1 MSKAKKALKNF
12 KIKTSK
18 NEIVG
23 ISISDIDISPF
34 YLPNKKRK
42 KSKQEKKLERI
53 SSVKKSVGRPKKE
66 VKERV
71 KKKYQNKYI
80 YKYPIIDTK
89 DIEHLAIQIK
99 DNIKK
104 EGRFTKLK
112 ASKALAQLVSKGKL
126 STKQAVEI
134 LSKYNFSTNKKDYAI
149 DKINQYKIKDSR
161 ASIYEKQR
169 YKVIKSGAYDILKK
183 EIWRENYIKSI
194 KAISN
199 NNKIVE
205 MLENVSIDDID
216 YLSKV
221 LDEIGIYY
229 MIDIMSYQ
237 ELQEL
242 LQNTENTLSKLEE
255 TKNK

>member
-1 MSKAKKALKNF
+1 MNKAKKALKNF
-12 KIKTSK
+12 KIKPSK
-18 NEIVG
+18 NESVN
-23 ISISDIDISPF
+23 ISISNIDISPF

-42 KSKQEKKLERI
+42 KSKQERKLERI
-53 SSVKKSVGRPKKE
+53 SKLSKSVGRPKKE
-66 VKERV
+66 VKERT

-80 YKYPIIDTK
+80 YKYPIIDSK
-89 DIEHLAIQIK
+89 DIDILASNIK

-104 EGRFTKLK
+104 SGRFTKIK

-134 LSKYNFSTNKKDYAI
+134 LSKYNFKSNKKDYAV
-149 DKINQYKIKDSR
+149 DKINQYNIKNSR
-161 ASIYEKQR
+161 NSEYEKQR

-183 EIWRENYIKSI
+183 EIWRENYIKAI

-229 MIDIMSYQ
+229 MLDIMTYH
-237 ELQEL
+237 EL
-242 LQNTENTLSKLEE
+242 LQLLENTEKTLTKLEE
-255 TKNK
+255 SKK